1 MKFLFRVLVMAM
13 VLFIFSFYV
22 SAHGMM
28 DWKVPEKA
36 KKIKNPVRSDDE
48 KSISRGKE
56 LYKVNCLL
64 CHGEKGDGKGPLSAD
79 LKVKPGNFT
88 DKQMMQMMTDGEI
101 FYKISKGKDPMP
113 AWGDKLKENE
123 RWDLVNYIKTFA
135 K

>member
-13 VLFIFSFYV
+13 VLFTFSFYV
-22 SAHGMM
+22 SAHGMG
-28 DWKVPEKA
+28 DWKVPEKS
-36 KKIKNPVRSDDE
+36 KKIKNPVNADG

-64 CHGEKGDGKGPLSAD
+64 CHGEKGNGKGPISAD

-101 FYKISKGKDPMP
+101 FYKISKGEDLMP
-113 AWGDKLKENE
+113 AWEGKLKENE

-135 K
+135 T